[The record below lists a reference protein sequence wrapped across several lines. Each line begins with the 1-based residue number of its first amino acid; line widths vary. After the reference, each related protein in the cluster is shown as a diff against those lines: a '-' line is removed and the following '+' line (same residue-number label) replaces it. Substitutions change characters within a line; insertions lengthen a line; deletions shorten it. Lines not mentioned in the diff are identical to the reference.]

1 MAKVRSR
8 EKLRGDD
15 QASAQI
21 LAEQREP
28 LIKVAYASK
37 DGQVKELVHRRP
49 PPNRFAMSE
58 QDVDDVA
65 FLTGEIS
72 RWLGIPIPV
81 ARPQPSLR
89 HDTRLLYLDNFFFI
103 RTARPDG
110 PLTTFRELRI
120 EYEARVC
127 DQ

>member
-1 MAKVRSR
+1 MAKARSR
-8 EKLRGDD
+8 EKLGDD
-15 QASAQI
+15 RASARI

-49 PPNRFAMSE
+49 LPNRFAMSE

-72 RWLGIPIPV
+72 LFRWL
-81 ARPQPSLR
+81 AE
-89 HDTRLLYLDNFFFI
+89 N
-103 RTARPDG
+103 
-110 PLTTFRELRI
+110 
-120 EYEARVC
+120 
-127 DQ
+127 

>member
-15 QASAQI
+15 QASTQI

-28 LIKVAYASK
+28 LIKVSYASK

-72 RWLGIPIPV
+72 Y
-81 ARPQPSLR
+81 PSGRLEIRMRLR
-89 HDTRLLYLDNFFFI
+89 AFDDLFDTI
-103 RTARPDG
+103 
-110 PLTTFRELRI
+110 
-120 EYEARVC
+120 RVC
-127 DQ
+127 YT

>member
-1 MAKVRSR
+1 MLSLISEAQRRSGC
-8 EKLRGDD
+8 KS
-15 QASAQI
+15 SAQGKATRRRLSDSQRI

-72 RWLGIPIPV
+72 LLCPNLG
-81 ARPQPSLR
+81 LR
-89 HDTRLLYLDNFFFI
+89 S
-103 RTARPDG
+103 
-110 PLTTFRELRI
+110 
-120 EYEARVC
+120 
-127 DQ
+127 

>member
-65 FLTGEIS
+65 FLTGEIFLLGGLLGNKIRS
-72 RWLGIPIPV
+72 RASDVFLF
-81 ARPQPSLR
+81 
-89 HDTRLLYLDNFFFI
+89 DTCLLYLDFFSI
-103 RTARPDG
+103 KTRLDG
-110 PLTTFRELRI
+110 PLTILHELRI
-120 EYEARVC
+120 DYKARVC

>member
-1 MAKVRSR
+1 MARAQSR
-8 EKLRGDD
+8 EKLRNDN
-15 QASAQI
+15 QASIRARI

-49 PPNRFAMSE
+49 PNRFAMSE

-72 RWLGIPIPV
+72 R
-81 ARPQPSLR
+81 
-89 HDTRLLYLDNFFFI
+89 
-103 RTARPDG
+103 
-110 PLTTFRELRI
+110 
-120 EYEARVC
+120 
-127 DQ
+127 